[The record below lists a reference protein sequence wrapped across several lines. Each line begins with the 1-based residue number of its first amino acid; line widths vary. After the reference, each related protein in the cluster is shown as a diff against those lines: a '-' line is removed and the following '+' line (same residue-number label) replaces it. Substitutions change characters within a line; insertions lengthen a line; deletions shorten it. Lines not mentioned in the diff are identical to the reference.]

1 MSPLHGSQALKLF
14 FQKKNIKPDLLPL
27 HRSDDIEGIYQSVKA
42 NLGIG
47 LLLDLSIQADLDA
60 GELVP
65 IFPEL
70 KPELPQKNLY
80 LIFKKDQQSTLK
92 QTAFK
97 AHVRSRLGKN
107 G

>member
-1 MSPLHGSQALKLF
+1 MSPLHWSQALKLF
-14 FQKKNIKPDLLPL
+14 SRKNIKPDLLPL

-47 LLLDLSIQADLDA
+47 LLLDLSIQAVLDA
-60 GELVP
+60 GELVS
-65 IFPEL
+65 IFPEI

-80 LIFKKDQQSTLK
+80 LVFKKDQQSSLK

-97 AHVRSRLGKN
+97 AHVRFMLGKT